1 MIKKIEDV
9 KDFVLSEE
17 KSITNKKK
25 RKDNKS
31 KNKDTKK
38 KTCAEQKSVVKN
50 ALRVYDERIDIIN
63 AFINENIYSENVEK
77 DVYYERE
84 KSELKC
90 EKNIAERIKR
100 QRYSEVIREEK
111 DVNMELFQKY
121 FNSLSPSQILK
132 SFYNTND
139 KKEYFFQTQL
149 KVHWVDLKDE
159 IEKMSEDKPYKI
171 VDILEK
177 ILYFNNQKQ
186 KVPGPKIL
194 TPRQLLYFLYHSKKT

>member
-1 MIKKIEDV
+1 M
-9 KDFVLSEE
+9 
-17 KSITNKKK
+17 
-25 RKDNKS
+25 
-31 KNKDTKK
+31 
-38 KTCAEQKSVVKN
+38 
-50 ALRVYDERIDIIN
+50 YDERIDIIN

-149 KVHWVDLKDE
+149 KVH
-159 IEKMSEDKPYKI
+159 
-171 VDILEK
+171 
-177 ILYFNNQKQ
+177 
-186 KVPGPKIL
+186 
-194 TPRQLLYFLYHSKKT
+194 